1 MGIFQNNLMGAA
13 AAAASAGGGD
23 FYDYQIENSVR
34 MSYDN
39 NTTLKFTAGTPTSRK
54 TFTYSWWWKRYNVT
68 STTTQRSSVFTAGT
82 GGATYVFWPFTNSSV
97 MQANFNF
104 TGGNFGDSRLTTN
117 MQFRDTSAWYH
128 CVLRFD
134 STQATAS
141 NRVRL
146 YVNGVEPTY
155 SSATVQTDI
164 SQNEDISFMNQS
176 GVVQSWGGITG
187 VATGQ
192 EGVDVQLAEIVMCDG
207 QSYGPDS
214 FGEFKNGVWKPVDP
228 SGLTFG
234 NNGYYLKFESSS
246 DLGNDSS
253 GNNNDFTANNLATH
267 DQMLDTPTFNSDSN
281 GGNFATYNPL
291 VPQGGAQ
298 KLMSLSEGNLHAES
312 TTNDKYHQIIGTMG
326 VKTGKWYIEWYIEA
340 AGYPSWSVGWRHG
353 SQLQLFDGG
362 TQSGNANLAYVGYF
376 TGSNVY
382 IKAFGSTA
390 TADPQVAYSGWTS
403 AGDAPTTG
411 DVMMCAI
418 DMDAGKVWWG
428 FNGEWGDV
436 GSGTGNPATGAN
448 ASNTWT
454 VADYTDHI
462 FPFTLAWANP
472 VTEIIMNCGQE
483 GTFAG
488 NLTAG
493 GNADDTGYGNFKYS
507 VPSGFKALCTGNLPT
522 ADAVDPAQTN
532 DNYPQKMFQALT
544 YTGNANN
551 SRSITTRFDPDVM
564 WFKRTDGVKAWNNYS
579 KTQGIGDT
587 SYYQQFD
594 STAYDGYNSGSYKG
608 VISTASTSMTIG
620 AVDYINGSGLEYVSY
635 LFNMGGSQATNTDG
649 SVTSYIYNSGAGMS
663 VGKYTGE
670 SATRTVGHGL
680 GVAPTYIIVKSIG
693 AARNWAV
700 YYGDNTEAL
709 QLNNTN
715 ATDVGV
721 YWANT
726 SPTSSVFT
734 VGDSNETGKSEQ
746 YMFMAFANTEGFIK
760 AGSYVGN
767 GDGSNGP
774 FVYTGFKP
782 AFLLV
787 KKLTVNNWRL
797 QDSARD
803 PYNPVYHM
811 LAPNSTAGEDAYTDG
826 TDYNDFLSN
835 GFKLARG
842 GDAVNWNAS
851 GATYVYL
858 SFAENPFK
866 YATAR

>member
-13 AAAASAGGGD
+13 AAAASAGGAD
-23 FYDYQIENSVR
+23 FYDYQIANSCRFGVVN
-34 MSYDN
+34 SYLTRAISGVTDN
-39 NTTLKFTAGTPTSRK
+39 TQNTISFWVKRSRI
-54 TFTYSWWWKRYNVT
+54 SGSAANGRQPVMGN
-68 STTTQRSSVFTAGT
+68 S
-82 GGATYVFWPFTNSSV
+82 GGAGQLEFLDADTFRYASYGKLESNV
-97 MQANFNF
+97 Q
-104 TGGNFGDSRLTTN
+104 L
-117 MQFRDTSAWYH
+117 FRDTSAWYH
-128 CVLRFD
+128 IHIYR
-134 STQATAS
+134 STSDGGGAI
-141 NRVRL
+141 
-146 YVNGVEPTY
+146 YVNGVQVSLTTNTAG
-155 SSATVQTDI
+155 SDGI
-164 SQNEDISFMNQS
+164 FQN
-176 GVVQSWGGITG
+176 
-187 VATGQ
+187 
-192 EGVDVQLAEIVMCDG
+192 G
-207 QSYGPDS
+207 QSLQIGASNNGSTVFDGYIAEVYGIYDQNIAHTE
-214 FGEFKNGVWKPVDP
+214 FGEFKNGVWIPKNAA
-228 SGLTFG
+228 SAITFG
-234 NNGYYLKFESSS
+234 THDFYLKFESST

-253 GNNNDFTANNLATH
+253 GNNNDFTATNMSAH
-267 DQMLDTPTFNSDSN
+267 DQMLDSPTFNSSSN
-281 GGNFATYNPL
+281 GGNFATL
-291 VPQGGAQ
+291 GGLE
-298 KLMSLSEGNLHAES
+298 KNSGGFTISEGNLKYAVSTNNRGFIASQGVPES
-312 TTNDKYHQIIGTMG
+312 GKYYWEVRVTQFGGSEDQIFLGVCVPDKMRSNLTASRGGADVSGAGGYTVDNYNGRAMLDGVAQSNDAIGTARSVPQTFGIAIDRDNNTFKWTYDGSTYSSTYTIPSSG
-326 VKTGKWYIEWYIEA
+326 VLAPYI
-340 AGYPSWSVGWRHG
+340 G
-353 SQLQLFDGG
+353 SGG
-362 TQSGNANLAYVGYF
+362 
-376 TGSNVY
+376 GSNTASGVFN
-382 IKAFGSTA
+382 FG
-390 TADPQVAYSGWTS
+390 ADS
-403 AGDAPTTG
+403 
-411 DVMMCAI
+411 
-418 DMDAGKVWWG
+418 
-428 FNGEWGDV
+428 
-436 GSGTGNPATGAN
+436 
-448 ASNTWT
+448 
-454 VADYTDHI
+454 
-462 FPFTLAWANP
+462 
-472 VTEIIMNCGQE
+472 
-483 GTFAG
+483 TFAG
-488 NLTAG
+488 LVTAG
-493 GNADDTGYGNFKYS
+493 GNADGNGYGDFS
-507 VPSGFKALCTGNLPT
+507 LAVPSGYVALCAANLPV
-522 ADAVDPAQTN
+522 AAEVDPAQTD

-544 YTGNANN
+544 YTGNASN

-564 WFKRTDGVKAWNNYS
+564 WFKRTDGAKAWNNYS

-734 VGDSNETGKSEQ
+734 VGDSSETGKSEQ